1 MISKKYEAISL
12 WYYHNHDMG
21 SACEP
26 EKCSITDNYYSIA
39 WPNPILFNPINSKQF
54 YVCHLLWSANGYLE
68 LNFKF
73 VVYFELL
80 KNFKENKLEWIHVPH
95 F

>member
-1 MISKKYEAISL
+1 MSFIVISE
-12 WYYHNHDMG
+12 H
-21 SACEP
+21 
-26 EKCSITDNYYSIA
+26 
-39 WPNPILFNPINSKQF
+39 
-54 YVCHLLWSANGYLE
+54 GYLE

-80 KNFKENKLEWIHVPH
+80 KNFKENKLEWIHVPQ